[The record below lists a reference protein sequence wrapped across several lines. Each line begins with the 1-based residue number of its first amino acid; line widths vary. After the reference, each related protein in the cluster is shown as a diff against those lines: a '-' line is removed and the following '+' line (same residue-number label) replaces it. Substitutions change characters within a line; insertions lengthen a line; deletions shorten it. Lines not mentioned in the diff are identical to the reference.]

1 MTLDEV
7 LAYIHK
13 VDWRGSVPG
22 LSRIDTLLGL
32 LGHPERHVKYVHV
45 TGTNGKGS
53 TCAMLASVLR
63 AAGYKTGL
71 YTSPYIFRF
80 NERMQINGAPIPDDT
95 LCALVEELR
104 PLADRMADPPTEFE
118 LVTAIGLTWFARE
131 MCDIVVCEV
140 GMGGEFD
147 ATNVIPAPEVA
158 VITNI
163 GLEHVEQLGDTHAKI
178 AGEKAG
184 IIKPGCDTVL
194 YHQRRDVEEVVTDAC
209 RHAGSPM
216 TVTDPDSQI
225 YAVNARGSGTLTG
238 RADTLM
244 GQALDLC
251 RRTGGALDLSIY
263 PVVRAWGFTTGDY
276 QVPSDD
282 DLATLTALVDYTR
295 IDYDPASGAV
305 SLPEGMEIDLGSVAK
320 GYAGREAAQLLRQA
334 GVSSAL
340 LNLGGNIQTVGS
352 RPDGDPWQI
361 GVKDPSTGQPMMV
374 LSQHGQLAEQVG

>member
-1 MTLDEV
+1 MNYEEALN
-7 LAYIHK
+7 YIHAVQWAGHK
-13 VDWRGSVPG
+13 PG
-22 LSRIDTLLGL
+22 LTRTRTLLAA
-32 LGHPERHVKYVHV
+32 LGNPHKQLKFIHVA
-45 TGTNGKGS
+45 GTNGKGS
-53 TCAMLASVLR
+53 TAAMLASCLQ
-63 AAGYKTGL
+63 AAGYRVGL
-71 YTSPYIFRF
+71 YTSPFINRF
-80 NERMQINGAPIPDDT
+80 NERIQVNGQQIPDE
-95 LCALVEELR
+95 ALVRLVER
-104 PLADRMADPPTEFE
+104 VKPAADAMTDIPTEFE
-118 LVTAIGLTWFARE
+118 IITALGMLWFAE
-131 MCDIVVCEV
+131 TKCDIVVLEV
-140 GMGGEFD
+140 GLGGRLD
-147 ATNVIPAPEVA
+147 STNVIPAPEVA

-276 QVPSDD
+276 QVPDD
-282 DLATLTALVDYTR
+282 STLAALTALVDYTR

-334 GVSSAL
+334 GVSSISLEATES
-340 LNLGGNIQTVGS
+340 G
-352 RPDGDPWQI
+352 RPLYEAFGF
-361 GVKDPSTGQPMMV
+361 VPMEHEMELPV
-374 LSQHGQLAEQVG
+374 